1 MADEKRRVYVTI
13 PITGS
18 VTIEVEVDASA
29 DDDDIVAAAMDAY
42 NPKEHDTEWEFTP
55 TVSSGNVCHA
65 MCMSYDITEA
75 D

>member
-1 MADEKRRVYVTI
+1 MADEKRRVHVTI

-18 VTIEVEVDASA
+18 VSIEVEVDASA
-29 DDDDIVAAAMDAY
+29 DDSSILQEAAESYDPEKHY
-42 NPKEHDTEWEFTP
+42 TEWEFTP

-65 MCMSYDITEA
+65 MCMRYDITDA

>member
-1 MADEKRRVYVTI
+1 MADEKRRVHVTI

-18 VTIEVEVDASA
+18 VSIEVEVDASA
-29 DDDDIVAAAMDAY
+29 DEDDIIAAAMDAY
-42 NPKEHDTEWEFTP
+42 NPKEHSVDWEFTP

-65 MCMSYDITEA
+65 MCMRYDITDA